1 MPVGGPISELTTALD
16 RLVTIDVAQ
25 LGDAELSDGV
35 RRLRLQRARLAAVEF
50 GWSRAFV
57 RRRARRREDT
67 DPPTEPD
74 G

>member
-57 RRRARRREDT
+57 RRREDT